1 MIRRIG
7 MKKLLILGGSRYI
20 IPAIKAAHQLGV
32 YVISCDYLP
41 DNIGHRY
48 SDEYHNVSIIEK
60 EKVLELA
67 GRLHVDGILSFA
79 TDPGVEA
86 AAYAAEKLGLPTS
99 PYESV
104 HILQNKNLFRAF
116 LKEHGFNV
124 PWFKSYSN
132 IAEAIQDAE
141 TFPFPVIVKPVDSA
155 GSKGVTRV
163 ERNDELETAIRYAL
177 SYSHNG
183 RFIIE
188 EFIQQQGCASDTD
201 CFSINDNLV
210 FASFNC
216 QHFDSHAANPYT
228 PAGFTWPSDMPKH
241 TLAELRSE
249 LQRLIRLLHMGTSIY
264 NVECRLG
271 TNGKTYLMEVSPRA
285 GGNRL
290 SEMLHYICGQ
300 DLILNNV
307 KAALGM
313 PLDTLHDPEYSG
325 AWAELVVH
333 SDKTGIFQNVWI
345 APEIMKKNVIE
356 KDIWVKSGDQ
366 VQAFTGANE
375 TIGTIVLQCDSHR
388 EAEQMISRPEEWIKV
403 MVD

>member
-1 MIRRIG
+1 
-7 MKKLLILGGSRYI
+7 MKKLLILGGSRYV
-20 IPAIKAAHQLGV
+20 IPAIEAAHKLGV
-32 YVISCDYLP
+32 YVITCDYLP

-67 GRLHVDGILSFA
+67 ERLHVDGILSFA
-79 TDPGVEA
+79 ADPGVEA
-86 AAYAAEKLGLPTS
+86 AAYAAEKLGLPTP

-104 HILQNKNLFRAF
+104 RILQNKNLFRAF

-124 PWFKSYSN
+124 PWFKSYSKM
-132 IAEAIQDAE
+132 AEAIHKKE
-141 TFPFPVIVKPVDSA
+141 SFPYPVIVKPVDSA

-163 ERNDELETAIRYAL
+163 ERNDELEAAIQHAL

-188 EFIQQQGCASDTD
+188 EFIQQQGCSSDAD
-201 CFSINDNLV
+201 CFSINGKLV

-216 QHFDSHAANPYT
+216 QYFDSSAANPYT
-228 PAGFTWPSDMPKH
+228 PAGYTWPSDMPGNA
-241 TLAELRSE
+241 LAELRSE
-249 LQRLIRLLHMGTSIY
+249 LQRLIQLLHMGTSIY

-290 SEMLHYICGQ
+290 SEMLRHICGQ
-300 DLILNNV
+300 DLISNNV

-313 PLDTLHDPEYSG
+313 PLDTLHDPEYQG
-325 AWAELVVH
+325 TWAELVVH
-333 SDKTGIFQNVWI
+333 SDKTGILKNVWI
-345 APEIMKKNVIE
+345 DPEIMEKNVIE
-356 KDIWVKSGDQ
+356 KDIWVKSGDR

-375 TIGTIVLQCDSHR
+375 TIGAIVLQCSSHE
-388 EAEQMISRPEEWIKV
+388 EAEQMISYPEQWIKII
-403 MVD
+403 VD

>member
-1 MIRRIG
+1 

-132 IAEAIQDAE
+132 ITEAIQDAE

-155 GSKGVTRV
+155 GSKGVRRV
-163 ERNDELETAIRYAL
+163 NSGEELKDAISYAL
-177 SYSHNG
+177 TYSHNG
-183 RFIIE
+183 CFIIE
-188 EFIQQQGCASDTD
+188 EFIEQQGHSSGSE
-201 CFSINDNLV
+201 CFSIDGKLV
-210 FASFNC
+210 FSSFAC
-216 QHFDSHAANPYT
+216 QHFDFKANNPYT
-228 PAGFTWPSDMPKH
+228 PCGTTWPSDMPVEAVRQLHK
-241 TLAELRSE
+241 E
-249 LQRLIRLLHMGTSIY
+249 LQRLVQLLQMGTSIY

-290 SEMLHYICGQ
+290 AEVLRYACGQ
-300 DLILNNV
+300 DLIMNNV
-307 KAALGM
+307 KAALGISVENM
-313 PLDTLHDPEYSG
+313 KEPKYSG
-325 AWAELVVH
+325 SWGLYMLHTEKEGVFDHL
-333 SDKTGIFQNVWI
+333 WI
-345 APEIMKKNVIE
+345 DPKVEHKYIVE
-356 KDIWVKSGDQ
+356 KDVWVQSGEYIYP
-366 VQAFTGANE
+366 FTGANRA
-375 TIGTIVLQCDSHR
+375 IGTLIFRCDSD
-388 EAEQMISRPEEWIKV
+388 EAARSLILNHGDWCKV
-403 MVD
+403 IMK

>member
-1 MIRRIG
+1 M
-7 MKKLLILGGSRYI
+7 
-20 IPAIKAAHQLGV
+20 
-32 YVISCDYLP
+32 
-41 DNIGHRY
+41 GHRY
-48 SDEYHNVSIIEK
+48 SDEYHNISIIEK

-104 HILQNKNLFRAF
+104 HILQNKNLFRGF

-141 TFPFPVIVKPVDSA
+141 IFPFPVIVKPVDSA

-216 QHFDSHAANPYT
+216 QHFDPRAANPYT
-228 PAGFTWPSDMPKH
+228 PAGYTWPSDMPENAL
-241 TLAELRSE
+241 TELRSE
-249 LQRLIRLLHMGTSIY
+249 LQRLIQLLHMGTSIY

-271 TNGKTYLMEVSPRA
+271 TNGKIYLMEVSPRA

-290 SEMLHYICGQ
+290 SEILHYICGQ

-325 AWAELVVH
+325 AWAELIVH
-333 SDKTGIFQNVWI
+333 SDQKGIFQNVWI
-345 APEIMKKNVIE
+345 APEIMKNNVIE
-356 KDIWVKSGDQ
+356 KNIWVRSGDQ

-375 TIGTIVLQCDSHR
+375 TIGTIVLQCNSHK
-388 EAEQMISRPEEWIKV
+388 EAEQMISHPEEWIKV

>member
-1 MIRRIG
+1 

-20 IPAIKAAHQLGV
+20 IPAIEAAHKLGV
-32 YVISCDYLP
+32 YVITCDYLP

-67 GRLHVDGILSFA
+67 KSLHVDGILSFA

-99 PYESV
+99 PYKSV

-116 LKEHGFNV
+116 LREHGFNV

-132 IAEAIQDAE
+132 MAEAMHEQE
-141 TFPFPVIVKPVDSA
+141 SFPYPVVVKPVDSA
-155 GSKGVTRV
+155 GSKGVTRID
-163 ERNDELETAIRYAL
+163 RKDELEAAIQHAL
-177 SYSHNG
+177 FYSQNG

-201 CFSINDNLV
+201 CFSINDKLV

-216 QHFDSHAANPYT
+216 QHFDSKAENPYT
-228 PAGFTWPSDMPKH
+228 PAGYTWPSDMPGNA
-241 TLAELRSE
+241 LAELRSE
-249 LQRLIRLLHMGTSIY
+249 LQRLIQLLHMGTSIY
-264 NVECRLG
+264 NIECRLG
-271 TNGKTYLMEVSPRA
+271 MNGKTYLMEVSPRA

-290 SEMLHYICGQ
+290 SEMLCHICNQ
-300 DLILNNV
+300 DLISNNV

-313 PLDTLHDPEYSG
+313 PLDELHDPEYQG
-325 AWAELVVH
+325 TWAELVVH
-333 SDKTGIFQNVWI
+333 SDKTGIFKNVWI
-345 APEIMKKNVIE
+345 DPGIMEKNVIE

-366 VQAFTGANE
+366 VQVFTGANE
-375 TIGTIVLQCDSHR
+375 TIGTIVLRCRSHE
-388 EAEQMISRPEEWIKV
+388 EAEQMISHPERWIKV
-403 MVD
+403 IVD